1 MAGAGTLFA
10 SNTKVDGVYYNF
22 NNNDQTAEVTFYGNN
37 WSRYS
42 DEYKGNVV
50 IPDKVTYND
59 VEYTVTRIGDNTFRG
74 CPDLT
79 SIEIPNSVTR
89 IGENAFY
96 SVTGLTSIA
105 IPNSVTTIGGYAF
118 YKCSGLTA
126 VTMGSGVTSMGEY
139 AFYSCTGLTEIT
151 IPDGITEIADETFY
165 GCTGLTSVT
174 IPNGVTSIGK
184 SVFHGCKGL
193 TSISIPSG
201 VTSMGESVFYS
212 CSGLTAITI
221 PDAITAI
228 ANYTFNGCSGL
239 TEITI
244 PEGVTSIGNSVFTN
258 CKGLTTITIP
268 DAVTAI
274 GTQTFQN
281 CKLTSVALGKGLTSI
296 GYNAFSGCTELT
308 SVSCR
313 AKEPPVCGSNAFYN
327 VPKFTLT
334 VPAVSIDAYKAAEEW
349 KDAYQD
355 IKSFDGDFPVSGT
368 CGAEGDNL
376 TWVLD
381 AEGKLTISGTGKMK
395 DWTGA
400 DEDEPSWT
408 PYRSF
413 IKWVDMGE
421 SGNTITR
428 IGSRAFQH
436 CEKMTDVT
444 IPSTVTSIGDYAFY
458 GCSALSFIDEF
469 DSNFASFGTYV
480 FAGCS
485 SLTAIDINA
494 ANPNYSSENGV
505 LFNKAKTRL
514 IQYPA
519 GKKDVSYGIP
529 ASVTT
534 VGSEAFL
541 NARNLTNI
549 LIPDGVQT
557 IKNGAFFG
565 CSGLL
570 FVTIPKSVTIIEE
583 NAFVGCNKLTSF
595 MVETTNTKYCSKEDV
610 LFSKDKKKLIQYP
623 AGNKNTSYL
632 IPEGTTHVGNY
643 AFNKCKD
650 LTSVIISKTVTNIG
664 WNAFQSC
671 SGLTTL
677 TCRAVN
683 PPLCDDDCFD
693 DVTKTI
699 PVYVPEESL
708 DAYKADEGWS
718 YFTNIKPITCNA
730 SSGTCGANGDNLTWS
745 LSCDG
750 VLTISG
756 EGDMKHWTHVTTSHY
771 APWRS
776 YEVESIV
783 IKEGVTSIGMFAFW
797 NCYHVQEISL
807 PNSLKLIGASAF
819 FGCTGLESVTF
830 GSGIAAIGEY
840 AFDGCTGLT
849 SMEIPET
856 VTTIGAG
863 ILANC
868 SNIESITVA
877 SGNKNYDSRFDCNAI
892 IEKANSK
899 LMQGCKNTVIPNNVS
914 RIWIG
919 AFWGHTGLTAIEI
932 PSTFMEVI
940 EESAFRDCSGLTSIA
955 IPKGVTAIKASTF
968 RGCSNL
974 KTVILRGEITEIND
988 YAFSGCTSLKGFDI
1002 PATVKVIGRYAF
1014 EACSSLTAIHIPE
1027 GYTRSIERGTFNGC
1041 SALKSISMPNVT
1053 WIESSAFM
1061 WCTSLTSIELSA
1073 DFAKIDGEAFYK
1085 CENLETVICKAAT
1098 PPSCGEK
1105 TWTEVPIYKGYL
1117 YVPEESIET
1126 YKNTEPWSGFKYI
1139 ESLPASSGTCGE
1151 NLSWKFEDGVLTI
1164 SGTGDMEFTESV
1176 PWEAYMPAIQS
1187 VVIEE
1192 GVTSIASYAFYEAGG
1207 LTSVSLPST
1216 LTMIGALAFASCT
1229 ELTTITFPANLSV
1242 IGMNAFNSCTGL
1254 KSIQCEGTTPP
1265 ECVMGFFS
1273 TGVFSNIDDTKS
1285 IKLTVPDEVV
1295 EVYQADE
1302 TWGAF
1307 SVKSASE
1314 CDPHVG
1320 FFNSYKNTW
1329 ELSCDGVLTIGGNGD
1344 FTISGSWVDYPWY
1357 EYNESVKSVVISEG
1371 ITGIGRYA
1379 FYNYPALTTVTIPGG
1394 VTAIGDYAFAYCS
1407 AITDITCDAVTPP
1420 VCGKDVFK
1428 DVSRETALHVP
1439 AASAEVYVTTEPWN
1453 EFVLPSITGTCGDNL
1468 TWELK
1473 NGVLTIS
1480 GSGDMSW
1487 KGDAPW
1493 APYAGAIKSVEMDD
1507 EVTGIGDRAFD
1518 GCVALTTVMIPENV
1532 TQIGEQAFSN
1542 CLGLRN
1548 IYCDAL
1554 TPPACG
1560 NGCFSGINKKILVV
1574 YVPDASYHAYQTDK
1588 TWGVFS
1594 ISPASECTTASGVLA
1609 NNKNVSW
1616 RLTCKGMLIIE
1627 GTGVITAESS
1637 NMDITY
1643 TWAWDEYA
1651 SSIKSVVIGEGIT
1664 KIGAEA
1670 FANLE
1675 ILKTLSLPNSL
1686 ITIEHG
1692 AFHGCHKL
1700 ASVSIPK
1707 NVIHIYDKAFSHC
1720 YGLTNIIFH
1729 GLTSIYDNAF
1739 VGCGGSLASITCF
1752 SVAPLYCT
1760 GLAYADSQIADRA
1773 PSIPLYVPVQSVK
1786 KYKAHSAWKKFKIK
1800 PLGDR
1805 PNTYIVASGTI
1816 GDYLTWT
1823 LDSNGI
1829 LTIRG
1834 TGDIPGW
1841 AKPAKSPDGRR
1852 YMPTDD
1858 ASAPWAAY
1866 LEDILYIEIGPGVTG
1881 IGDYA
1886 FYGCTNVQ
1894 SITSYAVNPPTCGT
1908 DAFGGI
1914 DTTIPLY
1921 VPEGTMAT
1929 YQAAEQW
1936 QDFDIQTSE
1945 VQTPTALDR
1954 IINDPYGA
1962 GRQEESSGIRK
1973 VLRDG
1978 VLYIIRDGNAYTV
1991 TGQKVN

>member
-1 MAGAGTLFA
+1 MKKLCIFILALTIGAGTLFA
-10 SNTKVDGVYYNF
+10 
-22 NNNDQTAEVTFYGNN
+22 Q
-37 WSRYS
+37 
-42 DEYKGNVV
+42 
-50 IPDKVTYND
+50 
-59 VEYTVTRIGDNTFRG
+59 
-74 CPDLT
+74 
-79 SIEIPNSVTR
+79 
-89 IGENAFY
+89 
-96 SVTGLTSIA
+96 
-105 IPNSVTTIGGYAF
+105 
-118 YKCSGLTA
+118 
-126 VTMGSGVTSMGEY
+126 
-139 AFYSCTGLTEIT
+139 
-151 IPDGITEIADETFY
+151 
-165 GCTGLTSVT
+165 
-174 IPNGVTSIGK
+174 
-184 SVFHGCKGL
+184 
-193 TSISIPSG
+193 
-201 VTSMGESVFYS
+201 
-212 CSGLTAITI
+212 
-221 PDAITAI
+221 
-228 ANYTFNGCSGL
+228 
-239 TEITI
+239 
-244 PEGVTSIGNSVFTN
+244 
-258 CKGLTTITIP
+258 
-268 DAVTAI
+268 
-274 GTQTFQN
+274 
-281 CKLTSVALGKGLTSI
+281 
-296 GYNAFSGCTELT
+296 
-308 SVSCR
+308 
-313 AKEPPVCGSNAFYN
+313 
-327 VPKFTLT
+327 
-334 VPAVSIDAYKAAEEW
+334 
-349 KDAYQD
+349 
-355 IKSFDGDFPVSGT
+355 SGT
-368 CGAEGDNL
+368 CGENL
-376 TWVLD
+376 TWTLND
-381 AEGKLTISGTGKMK
+381 EGKLTISGTGAMTN
-395 DWTGA
+395 WSGA
-400 DEDEPSWT
+400 EDDEPSWT
-408 PYRSF
+408 PYRS
-413 IKWVDMGE
+413 
-421 SGNTITR
+421 SITWAELEDGVTG

-436 CEKMTDVT
+436 CNKMTAVT
-444 IPSTVTSIGDYAFY
+444 IPNSVTSIGDYAFY

-469 DSNFASFGTYV
+469 DSNFESFGLHV

-485 SLTAIDINA
+485 SLTAIDMDA

-519 GKKDVSYGIP
+519 GKEDVSYGIP
-529 ASVTT
+529 ATVTV

-541 NARNLTNI
+541 NARKLTNI
-549 LIPDGVQT
+549 VIPDGVQT
-557 IKNGAFFG
+557 IKNGAFLG

-570 FVTIPKSVTIIEE
+570 FVTIPKSVTTIEE

-632 IPEGTTHVGNY
+632 IPDGTAHVGNY
-643 AFNKCKD
+643 AFNQCKD
-650 LTSVIISKTVTNIG
+650 LTSIIIPKTVTNIG

-671 SGLTTL
+671 SGLTPL

-683 PPLCDDDCFD
+683 PPHCDDDCFD

-756 EGDMKHWTHVTTSHY
+756 EGDMKQWTHVTTSHY

-783 IKEGVTSIGMFAFW
+783 IEEGVTSIGMFAFW
-797 NCYHVQEISL
+797 NCYHVQEITL

-892 IEKANSK
+892 IEKANYK

-955 IPKGVTAIKASTF
+955 IPKGVTTIKASTF

-1085 CENLETVICKAAT
+1085 CESLETVICKAAT

-1105 TWTEVPIYKGYL
+1105 AWTEVPIYKGYL

-1139 ESLPASSGTCGE
+1139 EILPASSGTCGE
-1151 NLSWKFEDGVLTI
+1151 NVTWKFEDGVLTI
-1164 SGTGDMEFTESV
+1164 SGTGDMPDYGFTDPIPWSSFESS
-1176 PWEAYMPAIQS
+1176 IKS

-1192 GVTSIASYAFYEAGG
+1192 GVTHIGNYAFVWYTN
-1207 LTSVSLPST
+1207 LTSVTVPGTVTS
-1216 LTMIGALAFASCT
+1216 IGIAAFAGCNGI
-1229 ELTTITFPANLSV
+1229 TTITFPESV
-1242 IGMNAFNSCTGL
+1242 ATIGDYAFMGCTGL
-1254 KSIQCEGTTPP
+1254 TSIQCERTTPP
-1265 ECVMGFFS
+1265 DCGESCFFEVE
-1273 TGVFSNIDDTKS
+1273 TPS
-1285 IKLTVPDEVV
+1285 IKLTVPDEAV
-1295 EVYQADE
+1295 EAYQADE

-1307 SVKSASE
+1307 TVKGASE

-1320 FFNSYKNTW
+1320 YFNSFKNTW

-1357 EYNESVKSVVISEG
+1357 EYNKSVKSVVISEG
-1371 ITGIGRYA
+1371 ITSIGRYA
-1379 FYNYPALTTVTIPGG
+1379 FYNYPALTTVTIPEG

-1407 AITDITCDAVTPP
+1407 AITDITCNAAEPP

-1428 DVSRETALHVP
+1428 DVSREAALHVP
-1439 AASAEVYVTTEPWN
+1439 AASAEVYGTTEPWN
-1453 EFVLPSITGTCGDNL
+1453 EFVLPTITGICGDNL

-1493 APYAGAIKSVEMDD
+1493 AQYAGAIKSVEMDD
-1507 EVTGIGDRAFD
+1507 EVTSIGDRAFD

-1588 TWGVFS
+1588 TWGAFS
-1594 ISPASECTTASGVLA
+1594 ISPASECTTASGALA
-1609 NNKNVSW
+1609 NNKNISW
-1616 RLTCKGMLIIE
+1616 RLSCTGMLIIE

-1670 FANLE
+1670 FANLDN
-1675 ILKTLSLPNSL
+1675 LKALSLPNSL

-1729 GLTSIYDNAF
+1729 GLTSIYDNVF

-1773 PSIPLYVPVQSVK
+1773 PSIPLYVPDQSVK

-1800 PLGDR
+1800 PLSER
-1805 PNTYIVASGTI
+1805 PGAYIIASGTI
-1816 GDYLTWT
+1816 GDNITWK

-1829 LTIRG
+1829 LSIQG
-1834 TGDIPGW
+1834 TGSLPGW
-1841 AKPAKSPDGRR
+1841 AEPVPSSAGKRYVPAE
-1852 YMPTDD
+1852 D
-1858 ASAPWAAY
+1858 ASAPWYPY
-1866 LEDILYIEIGPGVTG
+1866 LEDILYIEIGAGITG
-1881 IGDYA
+1881 IGDYS

-1894 SITSYAVNPPTCGT
+1894 SVTSYAATPPTCGT
-1908 DAFGGI
+1908 EAFGGI

-1921 VPEGTMAT
+1921 VPDGTAEAYMA
-1929 YQAAEQW
+1929 AGQW

-1945 VQTPTALDR
+1945 VQTPTAIDQT
-1954 IINDPYGA
+1954 INDPYGS
-1962 GRQEESSGIRK
+1962 GRLEEAPAATKVIRNG
-1973 VLRDG
+1973 VMYILRDG
-1978 VLYIIRDGNAYTV
+1978 KVYTV
-1991 TGQKVN
+1991 QGAEL

>member
-1 MAGAGTLFA
+1 MKKLCIFILALTIGAGTLFA
-10 SNTKVDGVYYNF
+10 
-22 NNNDQTAEVTFYGNN
+22 Q
-37 WSRYS
+37 
-42 DEYKGNVV
+42 
-50 IPDKVTYND
+50 
-59 VEYTVTRIGDNTFRG
+59 
-74 CPDLT
+74 
-79 SIEIPNSVTR
+79 
-89 IGENAFY
+89 
-96 SVTGLTSIA
+96 
-105 IPNSVTTIGGYAF
+105 
-118 YKCSGLTA
+118 
-126 VTMGSGVTSMGEY
+126 
-139 AFYSCTGLTEIT
+139 
-151 IPDGITEIADETFY
+151 
-165 GCTGLTSVT
+165 
-174 IPNGVTSIGK
+174 
-184 SVFHGCKGL
+184 
-193 TSISIPSG
+193 
-201 VTSMGESVFYS
+201 
-212 CSGLTAITI
+212 
-221 PDAITAI
+221 
-228 ANYTFNGCSGL
+228 
-239 TEITI
+239 
-244 PEGVTSIGNSVFTN
+244 
-258 CKGLTTITIP
+258 
-268 DAVTAI
+268 
-274 GTQTFQN
+274 
-281 CKLTSVALGKGLTSI
+281 
-296 GYNAFSGCTELT
+296 
-308 SVSCR
+308 
-313 AKEPPVCGSNAFYN
+313 
-327 VPKFTLT
+327 
-334 VPAVSIDAYKAAEEW
+334 
-349 KDAYQD
+349 
-355 IKSFDGDFPVSGT
+355 SGT
-368 CGAEGDNL
+368 CGENL
-376 TWVLD
+376 TWTLND
-381 AEGKLTISGTGKMK
+381 EGKLTISGTGAMTN
-395 DWTGA
+395 WSGA
-400 DEDEPSWT
+400 EDDEPSWT
-408 PYRSF
+408 PYRS
-413 IKWVDMGE
+413 
-421 SGNTITR
+421 SITWAELEDGVTG

-436 CEKMTDVT
+436 CNNMTAVT
-444 IPSTVTSIGDYAFY
+444 IPNSVTSIGDYAFY

-469 DSNFASFGTYV
+469 DSNFESFGLHV

-485 SLTAIDINA
+485 SLTAIDMDA

-505 LFNKAKTRL
+505 LFNKAKTRV

-519 GKKDVSYGIP
+519 GKEDVSYGIP
-529 ASVTT
+529 ATVTV

-541 NARNLTNI
+541 NARKLTNI
-549 LIPDGVQT
+549 VIPDGVQT

-570 FVTIPKSVTIIEE
+570 FVTIPKSVTTIEE

-632 IPEGTTHVGNY
+632 IPDGTTHVGNY
-643 AFNKCKD
+643 AFNQCKD
-650 LTSVIISKTVTNIG
+650 LTSIIIPKTVTNIG

-683 PPLCDDDCFD
+683 PPHCDDDCFD
-693 DVTKTI
+693 DVTRTI
-699 PVYVPEESL
+699 PVYVPKESL

-756 EGDMKHWTHVTTSHY
+756 EGDMKQWTHVTTSHY

-783 IKEGVTSIGMFAFW
+783 IEEGVTSIGMFAFW
-797 NCYHVQEISL
+797 NCYHVQEITL

-877 SGNKNYDSRFDCNAI
+877 SGNKNYDSRNNCNAV
-892 IEKANSK
+892 IEKANYK

-919 AFWGHTGLTAIEI
+919 AFRGHTGLTAIEI

-940 EESAFRDCSGLTSIA
+940 EESAFQDCSGLTSIA
-955 IPKGVTAIKASTF
+955 IPKGVTTIKASTF
-968 RGCSNL
+968 RGCSKL
-974 KTVILRGEITEIND
+974 KTIVFRGAVTTIGA
-988 YAFSGCTSLKGFDI
+988 YAFDG
-1002 PATVKVIGRYAF
+1002 
-1014 EACSSLTAIHIPE
+1014 CSSLSDFEIPAAV
-1027 GYTRSIERGTFNGC
+1027 TSIGKNAFANSGIKSVTVPDGISYLEDALFFGCSKLTSVALPKTLSSISKECFFEC
-1041 SALKSISMPNVT
+1041 SALASINIPNGIT
-1053 WIESSAFM
+1053 RI
-1061 WCTSLTSIELSA
+1061 
-1073 DFAKIDGEAFYK
+1073 GEYAFYK
-1085 CENLETVICKAAT
+1085 CSSLNSVTFPESLTNIQKEAFGFSTGVEKVLCNAAT
-1098 PPSCGEK
+1098 PPSCAEGALGGISR
-1105 TWTEVPIYKGYL
+1105 WDCYL
-1117 YVPEESIET
+1117 YVPEESVET
-1126 YKNTEPWSGFKYI
+1126 YKNTEPWSEFQKI
-1139 ESLPASSGTCGE
+1139 KSMPVSSGTCGE
-1151 NLSWKFEDGVLTI
+1151 NVTWKFEDGVLTI

-1192 GVTSIASYAFYEAGG
+1192 GVTSIASYAFYEASG

-1216 LTMIGALAFASCT
+1216 LTMIGALAFTSCT

-1242 IGMNAFNSCTGL
+1242 IGMNAFSSCTGL
-1254 KSIQCEGTTPP
+1254 KSIQCEGITPP

-1285 IKLTVPDEVV
+1285 IKLTVPDEAV
-1295 EVYQADE
+1295 EAYQADE

-1307 SVKSASE
+1307 TVKGASE

-1320 FFNSYKNTW
+1320 FFNSFKNTW
-1329 ELSCDGVLTIGGNGD
+1329 ELSCDGVLTIGGNED

-1357 EYNESVKSVVISEG
+1357 EYNKSVKSVVISEG
-1371 ITGIGRYA
+1371 ITSIGRYA
-1379 FYNYPALTTVTIPGG
+1379 FYNYPALTAVTIPEG

-1407 AITDITCDAVTPP
+1407 AITDITCNAAEPP

-1428 DVSRETALHVP
+1428 DVSREAALHVP
-1439 AASAEVYVTTEPWN
+1439 AASAEVYGTTEPWN
-1453 EFVLPSITGTCGDNL
+1453 EFVLPTITGICGDNL

-1493 APYAGAIKSVEMDD
+1493 AQYAGAIKSVEMDD
-1507 EVTGIGDRAFD
+1507 EVTSIGDRAFD

-1588 TWGVFS
+1588 TWGAFS
-1594 ISPASECTTASGVLA
+1594 ISPASECTTASGALA
-1609 NNKNVSW
+1609 NNKNISW
-1616 RLTCKGMLIIE
+1616 RLSCTGMLIIE

-1670 FANLE
+1670 FANLDN
-1675 ILKTLSLPNSL
+1675 LKALSLPNSL

-1729 GLTSIYDNAF
+1729 GLTSIYKDAF

-1773 PSIPLYVPVQSVK
+1773 PSIPLYVPDQSVK

-1800 PLGDR
+1800 PLSER
-1805 PNTYIVASGTI
+1805 PGTYIIASGTI
-1816 GDYLTWT
+1816 GDNITWK

-1829 LTIRG
+1829 LSIQG
-1834 TGDIPGW
+1834 TGSLPGW
-1841 AKPAKSPDGRR
+1841 AKPIPSSAGKR
-1852 YMPTDD
+1852 YVPAED
-1858 ASAPWAAY
+1858 ASAPWYPY
-1866 LEDILYIEIGPGVTG
+1866 LEDILYIEIGAGITG
-1881 IGDYA
+1881 IGDYS

-1894 SITSYAVNPPTCGT
+1894 SVTSYAATPPTCGT
-1908 DAFGGI
+1908 EAFGGI

-1921 VPEGTMAT
+1921 VPDGTAEA
-1929 YQAAEQW
+1929 YLAAGQW

-1945 VQTPTALDR
+1945 VQTPTAIDQT
-1954 IINDPYGA
+1954 INDPYGS
-1962 GRQEESSGIRK
+1962 GRLEEAPAATKVIRNG
-1973 VLRDG
+1973 VMYILRDG
-1978 VLYIIRDGNAYTV
+1978 KVYTV
-1991 TGQKVN
+1991 QGAEL